1 MSINISFIIPHK
13 GREEFLIR
21 TIESICSQSYD
32 PAEFE
37 ILIITQN
44 KILSGLSHFD
54 QSKFSIKV
62 YSQPENITIS
72 ALRNFGAAKAE
83 GEYYAFLD
91 ADIELS
97 KNWIESMLATINDK
111 PQRLL
116 VSAAQINGKK
126 APPLEKIRTAL
137 SNAELDCNVNFLP
150 GRNLFLRRETFNQV
164 HGFPEHLITCEDYY
178 FTDQVHQ
185 IGELYYTSLATYV
198 HLGEDKQYNEM
209 YKKEIW
215 RGQSNLQSIKGR
227 NIPLREIPSFII
239 PITLLIL
246 FIISLLAIFYNN
258 YSLAIAG
265 IFFLLLPISAY
276 SLRLYKLTKNE
287 VKFWYIFKFYLVYFP
302 ARAFGTLGGLFKS
315 FSSSGLK

>member
-1 MSINISFIIPHK
+1 MTINISFIIPHK

-21 TIESICSQSYD
+21 TIESICTQDYN
-32 PAEFE
+32 PAQLE
-37 ILIITQN
+37 ILVITQN
-44 KILSGLSHFD
+44 KILTGLSHFD
-54 QSKFSIKV
+54 TSKFSIKV
-62 YSQPENITIS
+62 HSQPENITIS
-72 ALRNFGAAKAE
+72 ALRNFGATQAK
-83 GEYYAFLD
+83 GEYFAFLD
-91 ADIELS
+91 ADVALS
-97 KNWIESMLATINDK
+97 KNWIKSMLSTLNEK

-116 VSAAQINGKK
+116 VSAAQINSKQ

-185 IGELYYTSLATYV
+185 IGDLYYTSRATYI
-198 HLGEDKQYNEM
+198 HLGEDKQYNDM

-227 NIPLREIPSFII
+227 NIPLREMPSFII

-246 FIISLLAIFYNN
+246 FIIALFAIFYSN
-258 YSLAIAG
+258 YSLAIAS
-265 IFFLLLPISAY
+265 FFVLLLPIAAY
-276 SLRLYKLTKNE
+276 SLRLYKLTTNE
-287 VKFWYIFKFYLVYFP
+287 VKFWHIFKFYLVYFP

-315 FSSSGLK
+315 FSNSGIK